1 MGVAILTVLTAAA
14 MINLATALIFCLIS
28 NLNCQINLRFLSLKV
43 KSYRYVQ
50 IDAGVVTYIGV
61 CTLDGPLGQA
71 SLILLGMQNYY
82 SLFRS
87 TIKKTSVSL

>member
-1 MGVAILTVLTAAA
+1 
-14 MINLATALIFCLIS
+14 MINQTYFSVSYNLATSINILFDIKF
-28 NLNCQINLRFLSLKV
+28 LNCQINLRFLSLKV